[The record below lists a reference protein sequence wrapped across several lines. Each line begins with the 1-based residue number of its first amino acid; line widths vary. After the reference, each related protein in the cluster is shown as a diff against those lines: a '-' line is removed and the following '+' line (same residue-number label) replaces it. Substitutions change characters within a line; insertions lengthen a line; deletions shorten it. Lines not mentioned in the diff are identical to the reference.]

1 MTTNEETSDL
11 RSPYELSLKMRR
23 RCEGLAF
30 LIEVASENCSFPSM
44 DKGMG
49 IAQLFADVSAAATE
63 LHEAIRRE
71 DLIASGYLHD
81 PIFPAIERH
90 KMLHQRFE
98 DICRRT
104 DEAVAEQ
111 EGRVVTDEDRSE
123 WKFADRI
130 EQDAL
135 QALVETKPKTAA
147 GVKAA
152 VEYLSQVES
161 GGESGLLAKFA
172 MTLVGCELLE
182 AKQ

>member
-11 RSPYELSLKMRR
+11 CSPYELSLKMRR

-30 LIEVASENCSFPSM
+30 LIDVASENCSFPPMNAS
-44 DKGMG
+44 MG
-49 IAQLFADVSAAATE
+49 IAQLISDISAAATD
-63 LHEAIRRE
+63 LHETIRRK
-71 DLIASGYLHD
+71 DLIASGHFPD
-81 PIFPAIERH
+81 PIFPAIDRH

-104 DEAVAEQ
+104 DEAAAER

-135 QALVETKPKTAA
+135 QALVETKPATRA

-152 VEYLSQVES
+152 IEYLSQVES
-161 GGESGLLAKFA
+161 GGEPGLLAKFA
-172 MTLVGCELLE
+172 MTLAGCELME
-182 AKQ
+182 AAQ

>member
-1 MTTNEETSDL
+1 MTINEETSDL

-30 LIEVASENCSFPSM
+30 LIETASENCSFPSM
-44 DKGMG
+44 NEGMG
-49 IAQLFADVSAAATE
+49 IAQLIADISAAATE
-63 LHEAIRRE
+63 LHETIRRE
-71 DLIASGYLHD
+71 NIIASGPVHD
-81 PIFPAIERH
+81 PIFPAIDHH
-90 KMLHQRFE
+90 KMLHRRFE

-104 DEAVAEQ
+104 DEAAARQ
-111 EGRVVTDEDRSE
+111 EGRVVTDDDRLE
-123 WKFADRI
+123 WKCGDRN

>member
-1 MTTNEETSDL
+1 
-11 RSPYELSLKMRR
+11 
-23 RCEGLAF
+23 
-30 LIEVASENCSFPSM
+30 M

-111 EGRVVTDEDRSE
+111 EAASSQTRTGQNGNLPIESNRTLCKLWSRRSLRRRPGS
-123 WKFADRI
+123 KRRSNI
-130 EQDAL
+130 YRKL
-135 QALVETKPKTAA
+135 RA
-147 GVKAA
+147 GVNR
-152 VEYLSQVES
+152 VCSQN
-161 GGESGLLAKFA
+161 LP
-172 MTLVGCELLE
+172 
-182 AKQ
+182 